1 MGIALEKFAHVDI
14 MKVALLETK
23 SILMTIDEDG
33 LMYAQLWEIFKL
45 FAASKRELEDNPDDI
60 EASSIDVSNASRH
73 YKSVREV
80 SQASTKTMELRLLP
94 QFITYFKVSDDD
106 HVYFEEV
113 I

>member
-1 MGIALEKFAHVDI
+1 

-33 LMYAQLWEIFKL
+33 LMYAQWWEIFKL

-60 EASSIDVSNASRH
+60 EASSIDVSNASKH